1 MSISKTLRML
11 ALSTAL
17 SAAAAS
23 SAAHA
28 DEQYFPLQSYR
39 VGPYAA
45 GGTGFFGG
53 FIDYMNLI
61 NTRDGG
67 VNGVKLVWDECET
80 QYEVERGVECYERLK
95 TRPNVAAWNPLSVG
109 IAYAMIDRI
118 TADKVPL
125 ITVNH
130 GRTDSTDGRVF
141 PYVFPLLLN
150 PYSETSGIIN
160 YLASR
165 EGGIEN
171 LKGKKIV
178 VLYHGSPYGKE
189 TIPIYDL
196 LAEKFGFSVQQIEVP
211 HPGNEQQA
219 QWLTIRRAKPDY
231 VVLRGWGVMNPV
243 ALKTA
248 QKTGFPV
255 DHIIGNVWSN
265 SEADV
270 RARRRRG
277 QGLHRHHHPGVG
289 RAVPGSAGG
298 REDRLRRRARATSQD
313 PKLIGSVYH
322 NLGIVNGILNV
333 EAVRIA
339 QAKYGNRTLT
349 GDEVRWGFENLRLDP
364 KRVEELGAKDL
375 FHSIN
380 VTCANHEGDGLVT
393 FQQWDGEQ
401 VEGGQRLD
409 RPGLGAA
416 AADHREVRGGLRG
429 REQHHATRLL
439 EPAGRAE
446 LSVGRGRAPAPPRTL
461 RAHERKPGHG
471 RERDPARR
479 A

>member
-1 MSISKTLRML
+1 MSIRKTLRLL
-11 ALSTAL
+11 ALTTAL
-17 SAAAAS
+17 TATAALS
-23 SAAHA
+23 SARA

-53 FIDYMNLI
+53 FIDYMSLI

-141 PYVFPLLLN
+141 PYVFPLMLN

-160 YLASR
+160 YLAAR
-165 EGGIEN
+165 EGGIDK
-171 LKGKKIV
+171 LQGKKIV

-189 TIPIYDL
+189 TIPIYEL
-196 LAEKFGFSVQQIEVP
+196 LAEKHGFTVQQIEVP
-211 HPGNEQQA
+211 HPGNEQQS
-219 QWLTIRRAKPDY
+219 QWLTIRRAKPDF
-231 VVLRGWGVMNPV
+231 VILRGWGVMNPV

-248 QKTGFPV
+248 QKTGFPA
-255 DHIIGNVWSN
+255 DRIIGNVWSN

-270 RARRRRG
+270 
-277 QGLHRHHHPGVG
+277 
-289 RAVPGSAGG
+289 VPAGDAAKGYIAITTQASGSQYPVVQEIVKTLYDKGKG
-298 REDRLRRRARATSQD
+298 NLQD

-339 QAKYGNRTLT
+339 QAKFGHRTLT

-393 FQQWDGEQ
+393 FQQWDGEKWQ
-401 VEGGQRLD
+401 VVSDWIAPDWALL
-409 RPGLGAA
+409 RPIIAKSAA
-416 AADHREVRGGLRG
+416 AYATERSITPRDCAS
-429 REQHHATRLL
+429 EQAQLN
-439 EPAGRAE
+439 
-446 LSVGRGRAPAPPRTL
+446 
-461 RAHERKPGHG
+461 
-471 RERDPARR
+471 
-479 A
+479 